1 MRHVLE
7 FQKFGVEIPM
17 FAESYVRSLLQNLL
31 AHDPVTQAHCVR
43 VSQMALSVA
52 QNMELNLLEQA
63 VCMYSG
69 LLHDVGKIKIPL
81 EILNKPG
88 KLTDDEYAIVKRH
101 TQYGVELI
109 GSLTVLPFFKKVS
122 EAILYHHERIDG
134 KGYFGV
140 QEKDIPLASKIILV
154 VDTVDAMT
162 EDRAYRK
169 GLSLDVACEE
179 LIRCS
184 GTQFDASIVESFL
197 NALKTKKMAGLAEVS
212 QASLQ
217 AASKAA

>member
-1 MRHVLE
+1 
-7 FQKFGVEIPM
+7 
-17 FAESYVRSLLQNLL
+17 LQNLL
-31 AHDPVTQAHCVR
+31 AHDPATQSHCVR
-43 VSQMALSVA
+43 VSEMALSVA
-52 QNMELNLLEQA
+52 QNMELNVLEQA

-69 LLHDVGKIKIPL
+69 LLHDVGKIKIPST
-81 EILNKPG
+81 IINKPG
-88 KLTDDEYAIVKRH
+88 KLTDEEYAIVKRH
-101 TQYGVELI
+101 TEYGVELI

-122 EAILYHHERIDG
+122 EAILYHHERVDG
-134 KGYFGV
+134 KGYFGL

-184 GTQFDASIVESFL
+184 GTQFDASIVQCFL
-197 NALKTKKMAGLAEVS
+197 DALRSKKMAGLAAKT
-212 QASLQ
+212 QP
-217 AASKAA
+217 AANVA

>member
-7 FQKFGVEIPM
+7 FQKYGVEIPM

-31 AHDPVTQAHCVR
+31 AHDPGTQAHCVR

-101 TQYGVELI
+101 TEYGVELI
-109 GSLTVLPFFKKVS
+109 GSLTALPFFKKVS

-197 NALKTKKMAGLAEVS
+197 NALKTKKMAGLPEVS

>member
-1 MRHVLE
+1 MKHVLE
-7 FQKFGVEIPM
+7 FQKFGVELPR
-17 FAESYVRSLLQNLL
+17 FAEAYVRSLLQNLL
-31 AHDPVTQAHCVR
+31 AHDPATQAHCVR
-43 VSQMALSVA
+43 VSEMALSVA
-52 QNMELNLLEQA
+52 QSMDLNIMEQA

-69 LLHDVGKIKIPL
+69 LLHDVGKMKIPTA
-81 EILNKPG
+81 IINKPG
-88 KLTDDEYAIVKRH
+88 KLTDEEYQIVKRH
-101 TQYGVELI
+101 TEYGVELI

-134 KGYFGV
+134 KGYFGL
-140 QEKDIPLASKIILV
+140 QEKDIPMASKIILV

-184 GTQFDASIVESFL
+184 GTQFDPAIVESFL
-197 NALKTKKMAGLAEVS
+197 NALKHKKIEGLAAQHRPAV
-212 QASLQ
+212 
-217 AASKAA
+217 KAA